1 MTVFAQATIVLAAAA
16 VLVLLFKRAGLG
28 VVLGYLAAGV
38 VVGPAGLHVVEH
50 VDELMHIAE
59 LGVVFFLFLVG
70 LELSPERLWALRRAV
85 FGLGNAQMLATAAVL
100 ALGAAIAG
108 VPAAAAV
115 VVGLGLALSST
126 AIALRLLSDRGLSH
140 SASGEAGFAILLF
153 QDIAVVPLLALLP
166 LLGGDASDTS
176 VGGVV
181 VGGVKVVGVVAVF
194 LVGGRYAVR
203 PLFGALAR
211 AGVHEI
217 SVVVALLLV
226 VGAGL
231 AMTAVG
237 MSMGLGAFLAG
248 VLLANSE
255 YRHEL
260 EANIDPF
267 KGILLGLFF
276 MSIGM
281 SANLQLLVADPAQ
294 VVGAIAVVVVV
305 KAVVLFGVL
314 RLVPEAARDERA
326 RVAVALSQGGEFA
339 FVLFGVAAS
348 AGVMTAELKELLV
361 VVVSLSMATTP
372 IALPLIERLL
382 RRLAPAA
389 AAPRPYDDNVE
400 EAPII
405 ICGYGRVGQI
415 VSRALAVAGFTY
427 TALEIDAE
435 HVDFVRRYGNKL
447 FYGDASRLD
456 LLRSAGIERA
466 RAVIVAID
474 DVEANVRAV
483 EVIRGSFPHVP
494 VYARARNRAH
504 VYRLLDLGVRALER
518 ETFHSSMRLA
528 GHVLGDLGLSEAEVN
543 DTLTRF
549 EKLDADLLARQHTV
563 SQDEGQLIQTAQQ
576 AGAEL
581 RRLLDEEAARRK
593 ELAGNAATAS
603 EALAEAAASTSTPT

>member
-1 MTVFAQATIVLAAAA
+1 
-16 VLVLLFKRAGLG
+16 
-28 VVLGYLAAGV
+28 
-38 VVGPAGLHVVEH
+38 
-50 VDELMHIAE
+50 
-59 LGVVFFLFLVG
+59 
-70 LELSPERLWALRRAV
+70 
-85 FGLGNAQMLATAAVL
+85 
-100 ALGAAIAG
+100 
-108 VPAAAAV
+108 
-115 VVGLGLALSST
+115 
-126 AIALRLLSDRGLSH
+126 
-140 SASGEAGFAILLF
+140 
-153 QDIAVVPLLALLP
+153 
-166 LLGGDASDTS
+166 
-176 VGGVV
+176 
-181 VGGVKVVGVVAVF
+181 
-194 LVGGRYAVR
+194 
-203 PLFGALAR
+203 
-211 AGVHEI
+211 
-217 SVVVALLLV
+217 
-226 VGAGL
+226 
-231 AMTAVG
+231 
-237 MSMGLGAFLAG
+237 
-248 VLLANSE
+248 
-255 YRHEL
+255 
-260 EANIDPF
+260 
-267 KGILLGLFF
+267 
-276 MSIGM
+276 
-281 SANLQLLVADPAQ
+281 
-294 VVGAIAVVVVV
+294 
-305 KAVVLFGVL
+305 VL